1 MECYKIGFINYKI
14 MIDNCQ
20 GEEPETTG
28 KIRNE
33 KGQFVPGVS
42 GNPAGRPKGQTIKNK
57 IKLILEEGPG
67 RLEEFVERL
76 IAENPAL
83 VWQMLEGK
91 PPQDLN
97 LGSNPD
103 LPFTIKIIR
112 DERENNQT
120 ISDTV

>member
-1 MECYKIGFINYKI
+1 